1 MKEFRIS
8 IIWRLIVSITYEVVS
23 VIYIVRLFV
32 DEPSGEWELL
42 LEWTPLFKY
51 IFPSILMFSVA
62 LLSLVNIV
70 DTLCLL
76 ISSKQMKKR
85 YIRITDER
93 LVLIR
98 EKSGSKIFRVILYM
112 EVLITILFGAND
124 PILFAGLLLNV
135 MLIASVFVGFRVF
148 YSCKLK

>member
-8 IIWRLIVSITYEVVS
+8 IIWRLIVSITYEIVS
-23 VIYIVRLFV
+23 VIYIVRLFM

-42 LEWTPLFKY
+42 LEWAPLFKY

-76 ISSKQMKKR
+76 INSKLMKKR

-112 EVLITILFGAND
+112 EVLITILFGATD
-124 PILFAGLLLNV
+124 PVLFAGLLLNV

-148 YSCKLK
+148 YSYKLK